1 MGGVFGDTVGVCAR
15 FCQNEPVTL
24 FFDLSYNGFKIAEV
38 TETFT
43 PLEDG
48 GYIIKSHAVA
58 VGLAK
63 LLHGDV
69 VRESRGRLNDE
80 SGLQTNYYREK
91 RGSYVLQKAVFDEAT
106 GEWRLFKDKRG
117 KKETRVEKPA
127 SPIYDYLNAA
137 YRGYTENRL
146 FGGKITMTNGWRL
159 KTYDYQIGET
169 EKMTTVRGTLSVVP
183 IIRESPRG
191 KRIFWLAAE
200 MDYLPIKSYVDDKG
214 HVFETVLTGASMH

>member
-1 MGGVFGDTVGVCAR
+1 MKIRWAAFLVTLLACAPA
-15 FCQNEPVTL
+15 FAKNEPVTL

-91 RGSYVLQKAVFDEAT
+91 RGFLCFT
-106 GEWRLFKDKRG
+106 
-117 KKETRVEKPA
+117 
-127 SPIYDYLNAA
+127 
-137 YRGYTENRL
+137 
-146 FGGKITMTNGWRL
+146 
-159 KTYDYQIGET
+159 
-169 EKMTTVRGTLSVVP
+169 
-183 IIRESPRG
+183 
-191 KRIFWLAAE
+191 
-200 MDYLPIKSYVDDKG
+200 KSR
-214 HVFETVLTGASMH
+214 F